1 MQENSES
8 SELSEKSAEE
18 YDSEEREED
27 EDASS
32 RSNPGPTS
40 TQTDRLRPP
49 PRKRRSASSGS
60 QTQRVAPKV
69 KDMDGDQSIEYITKL
84 LDNQELLILLLYKM
98 IRYHNEEKK
107 YPYANLAALQDFI
120 TNWLQEDVSAPVLT
134 DTLFFLFGR
143 FMKMEQS
150 VLKFVGVPGTH
161 QRQAFDLAYRI
172 WDGVVREGDH
182 AMNKFFSEYTFL
194 LNSLKDKETDFVSPQ
209 IEDCP
214 IETIPFV
221 EKKDL
226 EDLEEKW
233 MELRIEETE
242 YYVKRADFM
251 SKQTKLIL
259 EAVDQNDNNDGGKE
273 QDLSAFPFLKEWLDH
288 RKNKCRQWVPELHE
302 SLIKVGL
309 QLMEK
314 VKLKELDSK
323 WKGLLVE
330 EAMLA
335 LKRGNLCKEQVRIWT
350 KALSVIW
357 LS

>member
-1 MQENSES
+1 M
-8 SELSEKSAEE
+8 A
-18 YDSEEREED
+18 
-27 EDASS
+27 
-32 RSNPGPTS
+32 
-40 TQTDRLRPP
+40 
-49 PRKRRSASSGS
+49 
-60 QTQRVAPKV
+60 VF
-69 KDMDGDQSIEYITKL
+69 DQSFEYTFEL
-84 LDNQELLILLLYKM
+84 LDNQKLLVMLLYKM
-98 IRYHNEEKK
+98 IRYHNAEKK
-107 YPYANLAALQDFI
+107 YPHANSAALQDFI
-120 TNWLQEDVSAPVLT
+120 TNWLQEDVSAHVLKGT
-134 DTLFFLFGR
+134 IIFLKGR
-143 FMKMEQS
+143 FERMEQS
-150 VLKFVGVPGTH
+150 VLKFAGVPGTH

-172 WDGVVREGDH
+172 WVGLGSEGGH

-221 EKKDL
+221 EMKDL
-226 EDLEEKW
+226 EDLEDKW

-259 EAVDQNDNNDGGKE
+259 EAVDQNDNNDGRKE

-288 RKNKCRQWVPELHE
+288 RKNKYSQWVPELHE
-302 SLIKVGL
+302 NLINVGL
-309 QLMEK
+309 QLMER

-335 LKRGNLCKEQVRIWT
+335 LKRGNLCKEQAENFLGFVRSQLEVMNVYIL
-350 KALSVIW
+350 KHSRKSGLV
-357 LS
+357 